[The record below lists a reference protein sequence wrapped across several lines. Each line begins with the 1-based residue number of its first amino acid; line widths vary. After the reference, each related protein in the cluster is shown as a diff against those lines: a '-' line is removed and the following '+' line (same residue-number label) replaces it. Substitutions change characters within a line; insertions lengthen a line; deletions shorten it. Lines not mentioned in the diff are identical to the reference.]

1 MPNRFIITEL
11 LLYILVVSLFFGYLF
26 VRKHEPIT
34 PRPKWLTIET
44 ILLPSLIFSIKSF
57 SLLIF
62 NFSIMPI
69 FILIIGFA
77 LHLQLYDYIRHID
90 EFTLSAYWLK
100 ASRLIVFLLSACL
113 IGLIGLRV
121 YTYFR

>member
-1 MPNRFIITEL
+1 MPNRFIVAEL
-11 LLYILVVSLFFGYLF
+11 YIYILVVSLFFGYLY
-26 VRKHEPIT
+26 VRKHESIT
-34 PRPKWLTIET
+34 PRSKWLTVET

-62 NFSIMPI
+62 NFSVMPI
-69 FILIIGFA
+69 FVLIIGFA
-77 LHLQLYDYIRHID
+77 LHIQLYDYIRYID

-100 ASRLIVFLLSACL
+100 ASRLIAFLLTACL

-121 YTYFR
+121 YTYFK